1 MRWLRQRSPP
11 ISEIDDRLLQHPGLQ
26 RLLRDGDLEQLAD
39 DALTTEI
46 TPAAKILND
55 NPEVCRS
62 ADSVRDASPA
72 APRCR

>member
-26 RLLRDGDLEQLAD
+26 RLLRDGD
-39 DALTTEI
+39 LTTEI